1 LTGSKRMLLNARKI
15 EMGNDR
21 PELILLSFED
31 LTPRDVEVAK
41 LRATIK
47 ELETRIDEMKRA
59 CSTH

>member
-1 LTGSKRMLLNARKI
+1 MLLNARKI